1 MDFEAARNKMEA
13 INFSMVD
20 QCREAILAPIE
31 METGSGDGGR
41 CEGSDKVRESCVMWW
56 WL

>member
-1 MDFEAARNKMEA
+1 MDFQAIRNKMEA

-31 METGSGDGGR
+31 METGSGVGAR
-41 CEGSDKVRESCVMWW
+41 CEGSDKVRESCRVMWW
-56 WL
+56 T

>member
-1 MDFEAARNKMEA
+1 MDFQAIRNKMEA

-31 METGSGDGGR
+31 METGSGVGAR
-41 CEGSDKVRESCVMWW
+41 CEGSDKVRESCRVMW
-56 WL
+56 